1 MSSFSPLYINRK
13 KRITSLQHNLPNIY
27 SIALRVDDVYEIQA
41 VAGPGAEADV
51 RRLLVDGRLKH
62 LLPQRIV
69 DAQLVTIQRCKIA
82 VIDGD
87 VVVTWVGKDLDGIAV
102 ADGIVPHNAHINK
115 QGIGYRNGFE
125 ADIAVV

>member
-1 MSSFSPLYINRK
+1 MLFA
-13 KRITSLQHNLPNIY
+13 SLQHYLPNIY
-27 SIALRVDDVYEIQA
+27 GIALRIDDVHEIQA
-41 VAGPGAEADV
+41 VAGPCAEADV

-69 DAQLVTIQRCKIA
+69 DAQLVTIHRCKIA

-87 VVVTWVGKDLDGIAV
+87 VVVAWVGKNLDRIAV
-102 ADGIVPHNAHINK
+102 GNGIVTHNAHVDK

-125 ADIAVV
+125 ADISVVEVGDFLLR